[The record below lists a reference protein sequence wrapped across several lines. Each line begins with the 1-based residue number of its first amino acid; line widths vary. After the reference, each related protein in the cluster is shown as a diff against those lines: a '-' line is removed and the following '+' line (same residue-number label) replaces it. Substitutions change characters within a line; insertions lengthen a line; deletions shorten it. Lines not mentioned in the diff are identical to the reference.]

1 MAKPKLTKEAVRY
14 VVKLYDSE
22 TENYTFSEIK
32 DKLFEKFNIE
42 VSLQAVQQNYH
53 KFIEETNSEG
63 VSNNSEVKTK
73 EVRSKEVRSK
83 TDAVRRMPKTSSS
96 NIFSAFEGKKN
107 IVDSSDKQYLDTNE
121 LNINSDEIKNLLKVD
136 K

>member
-14 VVKLYDSE
+14 AVKLYDSE

-32 DKLFEKFNIE
+32 DKLFEKFNVE

-63 VSNNSEVKTK
+63 ASNNS
-73 EVRSKEVRSK
+73 EVRSKEVRSQ